1 MATQHETCPQ
11 CTSADL
17 LSVTLSPRGG
27 TPMRFNTCRHCEN
40 RWWEDITVGVVIDL
54 TDVLDHIAG

>member
-1 MATQHETCPQ
+1 
-11 CTSADL
+11 
-17 LSVTLSPRGG
+17 
-27 TPMRFNTCRHCEN
+27 MRFNTCRHCEN